1 MPQRGQL
8 CRTSPP
14 KVGNATEASCSRTEN
29 SPTEL
34 LNRFHSPLLGVKI
47 LTPKTRKEIRHP
59 KHTPIPGAYK
69 HLPSLTA
76 NSGYLRSPSR
86 ESLAS
91 LSVRESW
98 RTRTNCHVILA
109 PAHCLTEPVLQSC
122 LRSYQQHTGT
132 QGTPARACLS
142 LLGAAR

>member
-1 MPQRGQL
+1 MQVANCAG
-8 CRTSPP
+8 TSLP

-76 NSGYLRSPSR
+76 NSGYLRSPSKELIGFFVCER
-86 ESLAS
+86 IVENEDQLPCYPCSSSLP
-91 LSVRESW
+91 
-98 RTRTNCHVILA
+98 N
-109 PAHCLTEPVLQSC
+109 
-122 LRSYQQHTGT
+122 
-132 QGTPARACLS
+132 
-142 LLGAAR
+142 